1 MSKRKL
7 IELVEGKHVD
17 GWDDPRMPTLVGLRR
32 RGYTP
37 ETIRLFAERIGV
49 SKAHQWIDIGVLE
62 DCLREDLNVR
72 AERRIAVLDPI
83 KLVIDNYPAD
93 REEEC
98 FAPNHP
104 QNPELGR
111 RSLPFARE
119 LWIEREDYEEVPPKG
134 YFRLSPGAEVR
145 LRYGYIVKCL
155 GAERDAEGNVVAV
168 HCTYDPDTRS
178 GTPGAERRKVKG
190 NIHWLAASSAQP
202 AEVRLYDRL
211 FIVPQPGRAMQSNDA
226 VASSGGPARAA
237 GTASDTI
244 FEDDVPFE
252 ETTERNYLDDLNPR
266 ARKTARAYVEPALVS
281 APREARYQF
290 ERHGYFVADA
300 SDHGPSRAVFN
311 RAVTL
316 RDSWGREASS
326 KRP

>member
-1 MSKRKL
+1 M

-49 SKAHQWIDIGVLE
+49 SKAHQWIDIGMLE

-104 QNPELGR
+104 QKPELGR
-111 RSLPFARE
+111 RSLPFAGQ

-155 GAERDAEGNVVAV
+155 GAERDAQGNVVTV

-190 NIHWLAASSAQP
+190 NLHWLAVHSARP

-211 FIVPQPGRAMQSNDA
+211 FVVPQPGRVTQPNEAGA
-226 VASSGGPARAA
+226 TSGAPARGTGAGAA
-237 GTASDTI
+237 DTI
-244 FEDDVPFE
+244 FDDDVPFDE
-252 ETTERNYLDDLNPR
+252 ATERNYLDDLNSE
-266 ARKTARAYVEPALVS
+266 ARKTAKAYVEPALVS
-281 APREARYQF
+281 APREGRYQF
-290 ERHGYFVADA
+290 ERHGYFIADA
-300 SDHGPSRAVFN
+300 IDHDPSRPVFN

-316 RDSWGREASS
+316 RDSRGGHSA
-326 KRP
+326 